1 LPPRNAALR
10 GSVLPEHA
18 ADPPL
23 GQLQLGSN
31 MVDAGAAA
39 RRA

>member
-1 LPPRNAALR
+1 LR
-10 GSVLPEHA
+10 GSMLSEHA

-23 GQLQLGSN
+23 GQPQLEAN
-31 MVDAGAAA
+31 TINAGAAA